1 MCVEASIASFVR
13 PWRRIPCIL
22 VSFRLGDNPCMSE
35 RVGHQLGNYQ
45 LLRLL
50 GSGAFAEVYL
60 AEHRYLE
67 VPAAI
72 KVLYV
77 RMEPTTQEQF
87 LREARTIAHLQHPH
101 IVRVLDF
108 GFQDETPY
116 LVMEYTPN
124 GTLRERHPKGTRLSL
139 EQIISYVKQLAPA
152 LDYAHQQRVIHRDI
166 KPENILLN
174 TNDEVVLSDFG
185 IAVMQQSKDSLLT

>member
-1 MCVEASIASFVR
+1 MA
-13 PWRRIPCIL
+13 
-22 VSFRLGDNPCMSE
+22 E
-35 RVGHQLGNYQ
+35 RVGQFFGNYQ

-50 GSGAFAEVYL
+50 GSGAFADVYL

-72 KVLYV
+72 KVLHIRV
-77 RMEPTTQEQF
+77 ESDSQEKF
-87 LREARTIAHLQHPH
+87 LREARTIAHLHHPH
-101 IVRVLDF
+101 ILRVLDF

-124 GTLRERHPKGTRLSL
+124 GTLRERHPKGTCLSL
-139 EQIISYVKQLAPA
+139 EQVIHYVKQIAPA
-152 LDYAHQQRVIHRDI
+152 LDYAHQHHVIHRDI

-174 TNDEVVLSDFG
+174 ANDEMVLSDFG
-185 IAVMQQSKDSLLT
+185 IAVVQRSKDSLMTQNQ